1 MLHEDAFLKG
11 GLKESGVNVEVV
23 KAKVERGGEL
33 KDGAKGGK
41 LKGGGESVG
50 EIDAFDLGKTLGD
63 PSSLV
68 LFESAVS

>member
-23 KAKVERGGEL
+23 KAKIERGGEL
-33 KDGAKGGK
+33 KDGGK